1 MKNDLLYLEHIL
13 TSINKINQ
21 YTNSGKD
28 AFMNSPITQ
37 DAVIRNLEIIGEAT
51 KKISSQFRQD
61 NPQAP
66 WKQMAGMRDVL
77 IHDYMGV
84 DLTIIWNIIIRELP
98 QVENT
103 LNQMLRQNN

>member
-13 TSINKINQ
+13 TSINKIKQ
-21 YTNSGKD
+21 YTNSDKD

-51 KKISSQFRQD
+51 KKISSHFRQD

-66 WKQMAGMRDVL
+66 WK
-77 IHDYMGV
+77 
-84 DLTIIWNIIIRELP
+84 
-98 QVENT
+98 
-103 LNQMLRQNN
+103 

>member
-1 MKNDLLYLEHIL
+1 MKNDLLYIEHIL
-13 TSINKINQ
+13 TSINKIEQ
-21 YTNSGKD
+21 YTHSGKD
-28 AFMNSPITQ
+28 AYMNSSIIQ

-61 NPQAP
+61 NPQVP

-84 DLTIIWNIIIRELP
+84 DLTII
-98 QVENT
+98 
-103 LNQMLRQNN
+103 